1 MEEGKG
7 RRGKEGEGTRGG
19 EGGGQDKEREGS
31 RARKM
36 SGRSPPLLLTNV
48 LEVFVWDNMHYFT

>member
-7 RRGKEGEGTRGG
+7 RRRKEGEGTRGG
-19 EGGGQDKEREGS
+19 EGRTREEREGS

-48 LEVFVWDNMHYFT
+48 LEVFVWDNMHYLT